1 MRVSRGLNASN
12 VVEIVTRL
20 VFLFLHSGEGKKCFH
35 CCAKII
41 LRNCWRL
48 LGDTEQILA
57 SDSFHRSSLSTGQ
70 AGDGRA
76 QVAAAELPATAAA
89 MIITSWLGMS
99 RPWTAPTQ
107 MPPKHFSK
115 ASRTIALWRSSR
127 STTREKKRRAP
138 ERYRITRQDG
148 TERVIS

>member
-1 MRVSRGLNASN
+1 LLVLPRFDLEGCAVEAALLRLGAPLVRVSRGLNASN

-57 SDSFHRSSLSTGQ
+57 SESFRHSSLPTAKQ
-70 AGDGRA
+70 AM
-76 QVAAAELPATAAA
+76 AAHKSPQRIYPRPA
-89 MIITSWLGMS
+89 
-99 RPWTAPTQ
+99 
-107 MPPKHFSK
+107 
-115 ASRTIALWRSSR
+115 
-127 STTREKKRRAP
+127 RR
-138 ERYRITRQDG
+138 
-148 TERVIS
+148 